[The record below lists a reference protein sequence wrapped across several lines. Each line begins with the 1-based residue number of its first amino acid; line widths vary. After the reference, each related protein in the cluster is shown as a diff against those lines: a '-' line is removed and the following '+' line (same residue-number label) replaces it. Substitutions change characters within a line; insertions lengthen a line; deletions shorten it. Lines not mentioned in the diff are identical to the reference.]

1 MKITQDEVV
10 ERQTVLHIELEEED
24 LGPYLDRGYRRVV
37 QQVNIP
43 GFRKGKA
50 PRAILER
57 YLGRESLLNE
67 AVEFMLPDVTQRAV
81 TEQNLETAGHPK
93 LELEELDPVK
103 VKATVALTP
112 NVDLGAFRSIRVKE
126 EKVKITEDDIGGRL
140 DQMRKEAAA
149 WEPVERPVNLGD
161 MVTMNVVGSVDGQ
174 DVLNETDAVYIA
186 EEGSVLPFPGF
197 SEKLKG
203 APTGEPIEFDLGI
216 SDEYPDASVA
226 GKDASFTVTV
236 SDVKEQ
242 ILPDLDDEFAKSVG
256 DGYESLDA
264 MRESVEAEMNSQ
276 AEDAQD
282 TKFREAALDELLKV
296 GTVELPPLL
305 VDHEIEHMVD
315 RRDRFAQSL
324 NMSTDD
330 YLKITGKTEEDIEG
344 EMREQAV
351 ERFSRSY
358 SLAKLAEAE
367 SLEVSADEID
377 ERVKELKEAEDD
389 RVGDLGD
396 RGLDSEEARDSIRE
410 TLLLR
415 KALDRLTEIAKG
427 ESASPGADRAEPA
440 SDDKVEDEG
449 GETDATES

>member
-1 MKITQDEVV
+1 M
-10 ERQTVLHIELEEED
+10 LHIELEEED

-50 PRAILER
+50 PRTVLER

-81 TEQNLETAGHPK
+81 MEQNLETAGHPK

-112 NVDLGAFRSIRVKE
+112 NVELGAFRSIRVTE
-126 EKVKITEDDIGGRL
+126 EKVEVTEDDIVGRL
-140 DQMRKEAAA
+140 EQMRKEAAA

-161 MVTMNVVGSVDGQ
+161 MVTMNVVGSVEGQ

-203 APTGEPIEFDLGI
+203 APIGESIEFDLGI
-216 SDEYPDASVA
+216 SEDYPDASVA
-226 GKDASFTVTV
+226 GQDAHFTITV
-236 SDVKEQ
+236 SDAKEQ
-242 ILPDLDDEFAKSVG
+242 ALPDLDDEFAKGVG
-256 DGYESLDA
+256 DGFETLDA
-264 MRESVEAEMNSQ
+264 MRESVEAEMTSQ
-276 AEDAQD
+276 AEEAQD
-282 TKFREAALDELLKV
+282 TKFRETALDELLKL

-305 VDHEIEHMVD
+305 IDHEIEHMVD
-315 RRDRFAQSL
+315 RRDRFTQSL

-358 SLAKLAEAE
+358 ALSKLAEVE

-377 ERVKELKEAEDD
+377 ERVTELKESEDD
-389 RVGDLGD
+389 RVGALGD
-396 RGLDSEEARDSIRE
+396 GGLDSEEARDSIRE

-427 ESASPGADRAEPA
+427 GSANPSTGGAEPA
-440 SDDKVEDEG
+440 SDEKGEDEG